1 MQYHTIDFGK
11 TGLTQY
17 LTFSLSKIRKHLY
30 LNILLPEFEKNSLHS
45 HMFHIWNHCKTKK
58 NNLSLKAVGNF
69 NVYSTFKFN
78 GTASFRT
85 FFPKMKPTFIQKTL
99 LFILHYKYH
108 YQIYNYNTSV
118 KIIKYTMTFFWGRFF
133 YTCWICYR

>member
-45 HMFHIWNHCKTKK
+45 HMFHI
-58 NNLSLKAVGNF
+58 
-69 NVYSTFKFN
+69 
-78 GTASFRT
+78 
-85 FFPKMKPTFIQKTL
+85 
-99 LFILHYKYH
+99 
-108 YQIYNYNTSV
+108 
-118 KIIKYTMTFFWGRFF
+118 
-133 YTCWICYR
+133 

>member
-85 FFPKMKPTFIQKTL
+85 SFPKWNQHSFRK
-99 LFILHYKYH
+99 HYYSF
-108 YQIYNYNTSV
+108 YTINI
-118 KIIKYTMTFFWGRFF
+118 IIKYTIT
-133 YTCWICYR
+133 THQ